1 MKQDQMNADSYQNSL
16 LTAWQHFIN
25 NEEYDDSF
33 IPAEVLD
40 SWKRSRDAGVD
51 PYGIIHDIL
60 SPDELNIKIN
70 NNMQFIEIVH
80 PYMDRL
86 YSVIKD
92 TGSYILLADNDGIIL
107 DYVSD
112 QDIVAV
118 GQEKTRLV
126 PGACRLE
133 TIAGTNAIGT
143 ALYLKKPVQLWGHE
157 HYCEAHQR
165 YTCSCSPI
173 FDNDNNIIGAINIT
187 VLKEHAHP
195 HTLGMAMS
203 AADSISKE
211 IKLTKAIENVER
223 ISAQRNT
230 IIENMTSG
238 IFLLTQTYRVSQVN
252 QYALQMLHLS
262 YEQTIGKNIFDIIN
276 LDHTLP
282 SRDQHTFLK
291 RECYNEETSVTLTD
305 STNPPMRFRVSVHFI
320 KDNQQNITGTLV
332 RFNEPELINSL
343 VKNVSG
349 FSAHY
354 TFHNIIGESE
364 PVQKMLAA
372 CKKAAQRDSN
382 VLILG
387 QSGTGKELIAQSI
400 HNASPAAKGPFVAI
414 NCASIPNS
422 LVESELF
429 GYEKGAFTGA
439 DKNGRPGKFEMANG
453 GTIFLDEIG
462 DMPLNIQASLL
473 RVIQTKEVIR
483 IGGRY
488 PKPINIRIIAATN
501 QNLQQSIED
510 KTFRGDLYYRL
521 NVFTINMPSLA
532 ERGPSDIRLLSEHF
546 VHVYNQDSGETI
558 TIAPEVFPILESY
571 SWPGNIRQLE
581 NVIERAI
588 NLTEEDGII
597 TPSLLPEDICS
608 FRPETAARQPAEK
621 PQEQSPDAQAEQ
633 RQKKSL
639 NIKENEK
646 ALIIS
651 ALRENAGNVTKTAK
665 TLEMNI
671 RTLYRK
677 LDKYQIVLAD
687 FRS

>member
-1 MKQDQMNADSYQNSL
+1 MKQEHLNTDDYQNIL
-16 LTAWQHFIN
+16 FAAWQHFIN
-25 NEEYDDSF
+25 NEEYDYSF
-33 IPAEVLD
+33 IRPEVLH
-40 SWKRSRDAGVD
+40 SWERSRTAGVD

-60 SPDELNIKIN
+60 SPDDLNIKIN

-80 PYMDRL
+80 PYMERL

-92 TGSYILLADNDGIIL
+92 TGSYILLADNDGFIL

-126 PGACRLE
+126 PGACRKE

-143 ALYLKKPVQLWGHE
+143 ALYLRKPVQLWGHE
-157 HYCEAHQR
+157 HYCEGHQR

-173 FDNDNNIIGAINIT
+173 FDSDNNIIGAINIT

-211 IKLTKAIENVER
+211 IKLTKAIENIER

-252 QYALQMLHLS
+252 QYALRLLHLS
-262 YEQTIGKNIFDIIN
+262 YQQIIGKNIFDIIN
-276 LDHTLP
+276 LDHTL
-282 SRDQHTFLK
+282 SSQEQHMFLK
-291 RECYNEETSVTLTD
+291 KERYNEETSVSLTD
-305 STNPPMRFRVSVHFI
+305 SSGPPMRFRVSVHFI
-320 KDNQQNITGTLV
+320 KDNQQNITGTLI
-332 RFNEPELINSL
+332 RLNEPELIHSL

-364 PVQKMLAA
+364 PVKKMIAA

-473 RVIQTKEVIR
+473 RVIQTKEVVR
-483 IGGRY
+483 IGGQY
-488 PKPINIRIIAATN
+488 PKPIDIRIIAATN
-501 QNLQQSIED
+501 QNLQQSIGD
-510 KTFRGDLYYRL
+510 KTFRSDLYYRL

-546 VHVYNQDSGETI
+546 VRAYNQDSGEAI
-558 TIAPEVFPILESY
+558 TIAPEVFDVLESY

-588 NLTEEDGII
+588 NLTEDDGVI
-597 TPSLLPEDICS
+597 TLGLLPEDICT
-608 FRPETAARQPAEK
+608 FQPDAAI
-621 PQEQSPDAQAEQ
+621 QSPSEKRQKQTPDFQPGQ
-633 RQKKSL
+633 RQKQSL
-639 NIKENEK
+639 NIKEHEK
-646 ALIIS
+646 LLIIS
-651 ALRENAGNVTKTAK
+651 ALKENSGNVTKTAK